1 MVWLYHILVVRKQKI
16 GANNINTKER
26 RNKMTKYNTYQEA
39 KINNPDTEIVTTGHK
54 WNGREDLIGS
64 FEPSECS
71 VVESHLISD
80 YAWVICNPANYCM
93 TLADFFEAGH
103 KLVGGDLTVNL
114 SGRVSVVGITDSVDS
129 FNEPD
134 HDIDI
139 TLFVLSAKALEEKE
153 QVRTKESTAIK
164 TLEVFGYKYKG
175 GEFWEPPVKQI
186 EEKVQVE
193 WKNGDECL
201 VELYDDEELKRARYI
216 CFDEFVGMHVCAL
229 NLAIYHVSDEELS
242 KPETPE
248 QKKEREEK
256 EAFIKKAREVISGT
270 TETNA
275 AIEKMFEAGMR
286 FK

>member
-139 TLFVLSAKALEEKE
+139 TLFVLSAKALND
-153 QVRTKESTAIK
+153 QAI
-164 TLEVFGYKYKG
+164 EDFYDPDF
-175 GEFWEPPVKQI
+175 E
-186 EEKVQVE
+186 QVE
-193 WKNGDECL
+193 WKAGDMCVYLSSDGEEIPSIVIGWHPAQPVL
-201 VELYDDEELKRARYI
+201 VIQSNLDGDFYEVTSEEIK
-216 CFDEFVGMHVCAL
+216 
-229 NLAIYHVSDEELS
+229 